1 MPTWSPRDYP
11 HQELTR
17 CIISAFY
24 EVYNELGHGFVESVY
39 ERALA
44 DALRARHLRVDR
56 QTNVS
61 VWLHRR
67 KIGHFRADLI
77 VEDAV
82 ILELKA
88 QPGLER
94 QHEVQLLNLLRATR
108 LQVGLLLNFGPQ
120 PQLKR
125 LIFSNSRK
133 QGR

>member
-44 DALRARHLRVDR
+44 DALRARHLRVDQ
-56 QTNVS
+56 QTSVS

-88 QPGLER
+88 RPGLER

-108 LQVGLLLNFGPQ
+108 FEVGLLLNFGPQ

-125 LIFSNSRK
+125 LIFSNNRK